1 MNRRLASEFL
11 PVLVGGLRLVSS
23 MIRQDGSCYNCK
35 DEKPPNTRFMIA
47 SNCFRLPSL
56 LHLVLLTGLLAV
68 GGRVFA
74 AAGGFTEFPVLTTNS
89 APFDITPG
97 SDGNLWFTQST
108 YPAIG
113 RMTPDGVVTEFP
125 VSGLT
130 AGIAAGPDGALWFTE
145 YMARKIGRITTAGVL
160 TEYSVADTNAY
171 LRDITAGPDGALWF
185 IEDFANKIGRIA
197 TDGTITEFSIPT
209 TNARPWSITAGP
221 DGALWF
227 TEFGSN
233 QIGRVTVTGQFTEYP
248 LPPFSG
254 LQSIATGPDS
264 ALWFPRYPAS
274 KMGRM
279 TTNGT
284 FTEFPIPTG
293 GDALGGMTLGPDN
306 ALWFTD
312 YTAGMIWRFETNGET
327 RGLTI
332 PTTNS
337 RPEGIT
343 AGPDNNIWFVES
355 RANNLGQVGQVVLDE
370 PVNATGTNF
379 QAAAGTASSFVVAT
393 FQDDRSDR
401 FAPATAQLPKAIVD
415 FDTTFSTL
423 SVTGIPNHHVVSD
436 VNATLWLS
444 HTWDSDLVITL
455 IAPGGMR
462 VPLVSRQGG
471 EGDDFVNTT
480 LDDQASLAI
489 GQGAAPFTGSFQPE
503 STLDVLNGRDP
514 NGTWTL
520 EINDTAPDDEGTL
533 TNWSLTIA
541 TYPTRPD
548 LYEALIDWGDGQTS
562 TGIVRTNVIA
572 GFEVEGTHTYAAG
585 GTYPVTVTII
595 DHDTSRD
602 IGEGRTTVTV
612 TATVTGPSEGPRL
625 EIRQVTGTQVEL
637 SWPDSA
643 GSFTLEAT
651 QTLSP
656 TNWSAVGGGSP
667 TLVGNRFLF
676 TNTLSGSSL
685 FYRLRNP

>member
-1 MNRRLASEFL
+1 
-11 PVLVGGLRLVSS
+11 
-23 MIRQDGSCYNCK
+23 
-35 DEKPPNTRFMIA
+35 MIA
-47 SNCFRLPSL
+47 SNSFRVQSL
-56 LHLVLLTGLLAV
+56 LHLVLLTGLLAA

-74 AAGGFTEFPVLTTNS
+74 AVGGFNEFPVLTINS
-89 APFDITPG
+89 TPFDITAG
-97 SDGNLWFTQST
+97 SDGNLWFTQSL

-113 RMTPDGVVTEFP
+113 RMTPQGVVTEFP

-130 AGIAAGPDGALWFTE
+130 TGIAAGPDGALWFTE
-145 YMARKIGRITTAGVL
+145 YTARKIGRITTAGVL

-254 LQSIATGPDS
+254 LQSIAAGPDS
-264 ALWFPRYPAS
+264 ALWFPRSPAS

-306 ALWFTD
+306 ALWFAD
-312 YTAGMIWRFETNGET
+312 YTAGMIWRFETNGAA

-332 PTTNS
+332 PTANS

-343 AGPDNNIWFVES
+343 VGPDDNIWFVES
-355 RANNLGQVGQVVLDE
+355 RANDLGQVGQVVLDK
-370 PVNATGTNF
+370 PMVATGRTF
-379 QAAAGTASSFVVAT
+379 QAAAGSAFNLVVAT
-393 FQDDRSDR
+393 FLDDT
-401 FAPATAQLPKAIVD
+401 FTPPVGQLPKPIVD
-415 FDTTFSTL
+415 DDTTFSSL
-423 SVTGIPNHHVVSD
+423 NVTGIPSEQIVSD
-436 VNATLWLS
+436 VNATMSLS
-444 HTWDSDLVITL
+444 HTYDSDLTITL
-455 IAPGGMR
+455 IAPDGTR
-462 VPLVSRQGG
+462 VLLVNRKGG
-471 EGDDFVNTT
+471 ENNDFVDTT

-489 GQGAAPFTGSFQPE
+489 SQGAAPFTGSFRPE
-503 STLDVLNGRDP
+503 TPLNVLNGRDP

-520 EINDTAPDDEGTL
+520 EVNDAALDDEGIL
-533 TNWSLTIA
+533 TNWSLTIT
-541 TYPTRPD
+541 TYPTRPEF
-548 LYEALIDWGDGQTS
+548 YEALIDWGDGQTS
-562 TGIVRTNVIA
+562 TGTVRTNA
-572 GFEVEGTHTYAAG
+572 TFGFEVEGTHTYAAG

-595 DHDTSRD
+595 DHDMSHD
-602 IGEGRTTVTV
+602 IGEGRTTVTGV
-612 TATVTGPSEGPRL
+612 ATVLVPPQMQ
-625 EIRQVTGTQVEL
+625 IRQVTGTQVEL

-643 GSFTLEAT
+643 SGYTLEAT

-656 TNWSAVGGGSP
+656 PNWSAVGGGA